1 MKSLKKIYE
10 SSLAK
15 KHGKFGQTGVPFP
28 TEKPNEFA
36 YLDFKKWVKKKE
48 KNLTKVLARLK
59 DDKRFKAVEAF
70 WEEWDNKVNKGAFS
84 NIKGNK
90 FGRELT
96 KMLWKDNLLFDKSSH
111 KIVQLKE
118 DIKIPIKVGDTI
130 LGGKFKNKKV
140 VVKSIGTNEKGDI
153 TINGKPLLRYRTISE
168 ATAGA
173 FGDGEPE
180 SGYLPKGKKRTLG
193 TKKGKSEKWFDQGGY
208 EQLDFP
214 EADDIYGKGNKPDLQ
229 VKKTTTPTADTLT
242 LKEIMIEGR
251 KLTVFDFDDTLAK
264 TDSWVYVNKNGKR
277 IAQLDPGEFAVHKL
291 KSGEDYDFSDFD
303 KKLRNPKL
311 IRANA
316 IEFRKQSDHAR
327 RTPGHQ
333 ITILTARGLGYPVK
347 HWFKKLGMD
356 VYVVALKSADPKKKA
371 NYIEKKI
378 QSGYTDIYFIDD
390 SAKNVKAVQALQKK
404 YPKIKIKTVRA

>member
-1 MKSLKKIYE
+1 MSKLKKIYE
-10 SSLAK
+10 SSLAN

-28 TEKPNEFA
+28 TENPNEFA

-48 KNLTKVLARLK
+48 KNLKKVLARLK
-59 DDKRFKAVEAF
+59 DDKRFKAVELF
-70 WEEWDNKVNKGAFS
+70 WKEWDKKANKGAFS
-84 NIKGNK
+84 NIRGNK

-96 KMLWKDNLLFDKSSH
+96 KMLWKDNLLFDKKSH
-111 KIVQLKE
+111 KIVKLKE
-118 DIKIPIKVGDTI
+118 DIKIPIKVGDTV
-130 LGGKFKNKKV
+130 LGGKFKNKKI

-153 TINGKPLLRYRTISE
+153 TINGKPLLRYRTITE
-168 ATAGA
+168 ASTQA

-208 EQLDFP
+208 TQLDFP

-229 VKKTTTPTADTLT
+229 VKKTTTPTAEPLT
-242 LKEIMIEGR
+242 LKEIMTERR
-251 KLTVFDFDDTLAK
+251 KLTVFDFDDTLAQ

-277 IAQLDPGEFAVHKL
+277 VAQLDPGEFAIHKL
-291 KSGEDYDFSDFD
+291 KAGEDYDFSDFD

-327 RTPGHQ
+327 RTPSHQ

-371 NYIEKKI
+371 DYIEKKI

-390 SAKNVKAVQALQKK
+390 SPKNIKAVQALQKK
-404 YPKIKIKTVRA
+404 YPKIKIKTVKA